1 MDRGRLARSSR
12 KGDRDG
18 RGPTCCSPLSRLD
31 FSASTPMYASASSDR
46 ASGGSQDGASRASSR
61 AGTIGVPQLDFA
73 NLTERARG
81 LLQAAQMEALAGR
94 HQNLLPEHLLKAL
107 IEDPEGLAG
116 HLVRDAGGDPELLR
130 TAAEERLERLP
141 KATGPDSKQGGPHP
155 IFMSPELAAV
165 LRHASEAARAGGDR
179 FVTAERLLASL
190 AAQGPLRALFKRAG
204 LDPSALAEAVER
216 MRQGRKA
223 DAPSAEQNWEA
234 LAKYAR
240 GLTEG
245 ARQG

>member
-1 MDRGRLARSSR
+1 M
-12 KGDRDG
+12 
-18 RGPTCCSPLSRLD
+18 
-31 FSASTPMYASASSDR
+31 
-46 ASGGSQDGASRASSR
+46 
-61 AGTIGVPQLDFA
+61 DFA

-81 LLQAAQMEALAGR
+81 ILQAAQMEALAGR

-130 TAAEERLERLP
+130 TAAEERLDRLP
-141 KATGPDSKQGGPHP
+141 KATGEGPHP

-165 LRHASEAARAGGDR
+165 LQHTSEAARAGGDR

-223 DAPSAEQNWEA
+223 ESWKAIPRW
-234 LAKYAR
+234 
-240 GLTEG
+240 
-245 ARQG
+245 